1 MFKKLSVI
9 IFIVFIML
17 GTSACNIKKDGG
29 TGFGSD
35 NGVVTTTEKP
45 TYHYNRFKDRIPKL
59 DFKETPEEQYIDGES
74 YFFTVN
80 CSEKEFEKYVKS
92 LKKNGFEN
100 NLVEATGYFYAKDS
114 EGYFAELVYKNGIL
128 TATIDR

>member
-9 IFIVFIML
+9 ILTAFIL
-17 GTSACNIKKDGG
+17 LTSSACNLKTDGG
-29 TGFGSD
+29 TGFASNTD
-35 NGVVTTTEKP
+35 ASAATEKT
-45 TYHYNRFKDRIPKL
+45 TYHHNSFKDRIPEP
-59 DFKETPEEQYIDGES
+59 DFEETPDEQYNDGEN
-74 YFFTVN
+74 YFFTVK
-80 CSEKEFEKYVKS
+80 CTEKEFEKYVES
-92 LKKNGFEN
+92 IKKKGFEQ